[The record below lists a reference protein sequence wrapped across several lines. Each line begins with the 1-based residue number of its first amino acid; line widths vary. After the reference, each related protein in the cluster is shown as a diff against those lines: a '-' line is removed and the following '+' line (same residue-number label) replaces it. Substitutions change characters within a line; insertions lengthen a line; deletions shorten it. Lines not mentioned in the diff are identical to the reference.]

1 MQLACVFN
9 LRERIRKMVEEL
21 GSGSPAERTSGS
33 PRPGSEKVAA
43 ALAHIAGIR
52 DQLAVVEHEL
62 HAERARLLERERI
75 KASLKEYGFEVPPS
89 RPIG

>member
-52 DQLAVVEHEL
+52 DQLAVVEHE
-62 HAERARLLERERI
+62 ADRVSAVVA
-75 KASLKEYGFEVPPS
+75 KFA
-89 RPIG
+89 RPIANNAIDGALNHP